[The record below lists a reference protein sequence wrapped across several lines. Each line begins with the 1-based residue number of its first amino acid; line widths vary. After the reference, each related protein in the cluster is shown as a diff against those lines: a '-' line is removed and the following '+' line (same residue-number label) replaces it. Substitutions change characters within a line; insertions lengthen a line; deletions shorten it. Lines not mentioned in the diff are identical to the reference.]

1 MKYKCQIGGFEF
13 CDTCKWDSVRVGE
26 EKPCSICL
34 KNKCPLED
42 EQGSCEGCPW
52 EAADES

>member
-1 MKYKCQIGGFEF
+1 MKYKCQIGGLEF

-52 EAADES
+52 EAAHES